1 MNKKYILFDLDGT
14 LTDTAEGSTKSVQ
27 YALEAQGIKEENL
40 DNLTC
45 YIGPPLDESFQ
56 KFHGMTKEQAWE
68 AVEKYRE
75 RYKDTGIYETSVID
89 GMIFVLET
97 LKAAGKTLALATC
110 KPEPFAL
117 KIFEHF
123 NLSKYFTVACGSNL
137 DGTRKY
143 KNEIIEE
150 VFARLN
156 RLEGNGELT
165 EAVLDEMKADSIM
178 VGDRKDDIYGAHNAD
193 IEAVGVRFGYAADGE
208 LEEAGAD
215 YIVNTVFELTALL
228 LMDDD
233 SVLCD

>member
-1 MNKKYILFDLDGT
+1 MKTTDYKLYSYKMKHDNRFAPNPLFGV
-14 LTDTAEGSTKSVQ
+14 LT
-27 YALEAQGIKEENL
+27 
-40 DNLTC
+40 
-45 YIGPPLDESFQ
+45 
-56 KFHGMTKEQAWE
+56 
-68 AVEKYRE
+68 
-75 RYKDTGIYETSVID
+75 
-89 GMIFVLET
+89 
-97 LKAAGKTLALATC
+97 LATC

-117 KIFEHF
+117 KILEHF

-178 VGDRKDDIYGAHNAD
+178 VGDRKDDIYG
-193 IEAVGVRFGYAADGE
+193 VRFGYAADGE

>member
-1 MNKKYILFDLDGT
+1 MRKKYILFDLDGT
-14 LTDTAEGSTKSVQ
+14 LTDSSEGITKSVQ
-27 YALEAQGIKEENL
+27 YALDKLGITENDEAVLKR
-40 DNLTC
+40 
-45 YIGPPLDESFQ
+45 YIGPPLDESFA
-56 KFHGMTKEQAWE
+56 KFHGLSREDALK
-68 AVEKYRE
+68 AVNYYRE
-75 RYKDTGIYETSVID
+75 RYKDTGIYENRLFD
-89 GMIFVLET
+89 GIKELLSS
-97 LKAAGKTLALATC
+97 LKKEGYITALATC

-117 KIFEHF
+117 KILEHF

-215 YIVNTVFELTALL
+215 YIVNTVFELIALL

>member
-14 LTDTAEGSTKSVQ
+14 LTDTAEGITKSVQ

-117 KIFEHF
+117 KILEHF

-137 DGTRKY
+137 D
-143 KNEIIEE
+143 
-150 VFARLN
+150 
-156 RLEGNGELT
+156 GELT

>member
-14 LTDTAEGSTKSVQ
+14 LTDTAEGITKSVQ

-97 LKAAGKTLALATC
+97 LKAAGKALATC

-117 KIFEHF
+117 KILEHF
-123 NLSKYFTVACGSNL
+123 NLLKYFTVACGSNL

>member
-1 MNKKYILFDLDGT
+1 MGQEN
-14 LTDTAEGSTKSVQ
+14 TKMK
-27 YALEAQGIKEENL
+27 L
-40 DNLTC
+40 
-45 YIGPPLDESFQ
+45 
-56 KFHGMTKEQAWE
+56 
-68 AVEKYRE
+68 
-75 RYKDTGIYETSVID
+75 
-89 GMIFVLET
+89 
-97 LKAAGKTLALATC
+97 LKRFL
-110 KPEPFAL
+110 
-117 KIFEHF
+117 
-123 NLSKYFTVACGSNL
+123 
-137 DGTRKY
+137 
-143 KNEIIEE
+143 
-150 VFARLN
+150 ARLN

>member
-1 MNKKYILFDLDGT
+1 M
-14 LTDTAEGSTKSVQ
+14 
-27 YALEAQGIKEENL
+27 EAQGIKEENL

-117 KIFEHF
+117 KILEHF

-143 KNEIIEE
+143 
-150 VFARLN
+150 
-156 RLEGNGELT
+156 
-165 EAVLDEMKADSIM
+165 
-178 VGDRKDDIYGAHNAD
+178 
-193 IEAVGVRFGYAADGE
+193 
-208 LEEAGAD
+208 
-215 YIVNTVFELTALL
+215 
-228 LMDDD
+228 
-233 SVLCD
+233 

>member
-14 LTDTAEGSTKSVQ
+14 LTDTAEGITKSVQ

-117 KIFEHF
+117 KILEHF
-123 NLSKYFTVACGSNL
+123 NLSK
-137 DGTRKY
+137 
-143 KNEIIEE
+143 EISEE

>member
-1 MNKKYILFDLDGT
+1 M
-14 LTDTAEGSTKSVQ
+14 
-27 YALEAQGIKEENL
+27 EAQGIKEENL
-40 DNLTC
+40 DNLMC

-117 KIFEHF
+117 KILEHF

-178 VGDRKDDIYGAHNAD
+178 VGDRKDDIYGAHNAN

-228 LMDDD
+228 LMDND

>member
-1 MNKKYILFDLDGT
+1 MRKKYILFDLDGT
-14 LTDTAEGSTKSVQ
+14 LTDSSEGITKSVQ
-27 YALEAQGIKEENL
+27 YALDKLGITENDEAVLKR
-40 DNLTC
+40 
-45 YIGPPLDESFQ
+45 YIGPPLDESFA
-56 KFHGMTKEQAWE
+56 KFHGLSREDALK
-68 AVEKYRE
+68 AVNYYRE
-75 RYKDTGIYETSVID
+75 RYKDTGIYENRLFD
-89 GMIFVLET
+89 GIKELLSS
-97 LKAAGKTLALATC
+97 LKKEGYITALATC

-117 KIFEHF
+117 KILEHF

>member
-1 MNKKYILFDLDGT
+1 MSLRHSK
-14 LTDTAEGSTKSVQ
+14 Q
-27 YALEAQGIKEENL
+27 
-40 DNLTC
+40 
-45 YIGPPLDESFQ
+45 
-56 KFHGMTKEQAWE
+56 
-68 AVEKYRE
+68 RE
-75 RYKDTGIYETSVID
+75 
-89 GMIFVLET
+89 
-97 LKAAGKTLALATC
+97 TC

-117 KIFEHF
+117 KILEHF

>member
-14 LTDTAEGSTKSVQ
+14 LTDTAEGITKSVQ

-45 YIGPPLDESFQ
+45 YIGPPVDESFQ
-56 KFHGMTKEQAWE
+56 KFHGMTKEQAWG

-97 LKAAGKTLALATC
+97 LKVAGKTLALATC

-117 KIFEHF
+117 KILEHF

-156 RLEGNGELT
+156 RLEGNGELP